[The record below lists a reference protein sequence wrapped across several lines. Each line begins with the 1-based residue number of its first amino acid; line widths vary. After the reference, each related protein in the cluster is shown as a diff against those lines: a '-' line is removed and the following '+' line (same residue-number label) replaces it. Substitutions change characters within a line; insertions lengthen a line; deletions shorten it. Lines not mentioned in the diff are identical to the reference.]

1 MVETWELRARF
12 ARVLAAMYGREVPAY
27 DTLVDVA
34 GAVNADFAARNP
46 ADAERR
52 GGLARI
58 PSERRGAIRLGG
70 PTELRQAAILF
81 AGFGMH
87 PVGCYDLRDAP
98 APEPVVSTAFRPVDP
113 IELGRNPFGMFT
125 SMLTTADRRFFDC
138 DRQRRLENVLAA
150 RTVFPTE
157 VLHLATLATEEGG
170 LTAPTAERF
179 VALAATAFASSDT
192 AADRSWHAELER
204 ISPVAADIGGRT
216 NVRIVHLAPRVFD
229 LDDLRLQS
237 ARRGLTMIDRI
248 QGPPAWSGPDVLLR
262 KASFRAVGEPGGV
275 VVAESRGVVVAES
288 RGVVVAESRGVVV
301 AESRGVVVAESRG
314 IALTPDGR
322 ELYDRLADADSARWD
337 REFPRTEAQLEASG
351 LAYFNHRLSGDEH
364 VAEPIL
370 YEDYLPVAVDS
381 GPDHLPWLAETLG
394 RPVHDPFTLYRQQQ
408 DRTRERTA
416 S

>member
-46 ADAERR
+46 ADAQRR

-58 PSERRGAIRLGG
+58 TSERRGAIRLGG

-87 PVGCYDLRDAP
+87 PVGFYDLRDAP

-157 VLHLATLATEEGG
+157 VLHLAALATEEGG

-216 NVRIVHLAPRVFD
+216 SVRIVHLAPRVFD
-229 LDDLRLQS
+229 LDDLRLHS

-262 KASFRAVGEPGGV
+262 QASFRAVGEPG
-275 VVAESRGVVVAES
+275 EVVVAES

-322 ELYDRLADADSARWD
+322 ELYDRLADADSARWE
-337 REFPRTEAQLEASG
+337 RGFPRTEAELEASG
-351 LAYFNHRLSGDEH
+351 LAYFNHRRSGEEH
-364 VAEPIL
+364 VAEPIP

>member
-12 ARVLAAMYGREVPAY
+12 ARALAATYGREVPAY
-27 DTLVDVA
+27 DTLAEVA
-34 GAVNADFAARNP
+34 GAVNADFAARHP
-46 ADAERR
+46 ADAERC

-58 PSERRGAIRLGG
+58 TSERRGTIRLGG
-70 PTELRQAAILF
+70 PAELRQAAILF

-98 APEPVVSTAFRPVDP
+98 APAPVVSTAFRPVDP
-113 IELGRNPFGMFT
+113 IELARNPFGMFT
-125 SMLTTADRRFFDC
+125 SMLTTADRRFFDS

-157 VLHLATLATEEGG
+157 VLHLAALATEEGG

-179 VALAATAFASSDT
+179 VVLAATAFASPDT

-216 NVRIVHLAPRVFD
+216 SVRVVHLAPRVFD
-229 LDDLRLQS
+229 LDDLRLRA
-237 ARRGLTMIDRI
+237 ARRGLTMIGRI
-248 QGPPAWSGPDVLLR
+248 QGPPAWGGPDVLQR
-262 KASFRAVGEPGGV
+262 QASFRAAGEP
-275 VVAESRGVVVAES
+275 
-288 RGVVVAESRGVVV
+288 
-301 AESRGVVVAESRG
+301 RGVVVAESRG
-314 IALTPDGR
+314 IALTPEGR
-322 ELYDRLADADSARWD
+322 ELCDRLADADSARWE
-337 REFPRTEAQLEASG
+337 REFPRTEAELEASG
-351 LAYFNHRLSGDEH
+351 LAYFSHRLSGEED

>member
-229 LDDLRLQS
+229 LDDLRLHS

-248 QGPPAWSGPDVLLR
+248 QGAPAWSGPDVLLR
-262 KASFRAVGEPGGV
+262 KASFRAVGEPG
-275 VVAESRGVVVAES
+275 
-288 RGVVVAESRGVVV
+288 GVVV

>member
-58 PSERRGAIRLGG
+58 TSERRGAIRLGG

-229 LDDLRLQS
+229 LDDLRLHS

-262 KASFRAVGEPGGV
+262 KASFRAVGEPG
-275 VVAESRGVVVAES
+275 
-288 RGVVVAESRGVVV
+288 GVVV